1 MKFEPSLWRER
12 AWLIAPAIL
21 FFLGNFAYFLGG
33 RAVDSSRTEAL
44 NRARSDA
51 RSRLDAAQQAQKK
64 ATSDAERVESIR
76 VAEEEFFG
84 NRIGNLN
91 DTIAATVAD
100 IHRVCRNANVAPH
113 QITYGVSERKNVPL
127 TEMAIAFGV
136 SGDYLTLRRLL
147 QGFENDSRWMVVRQV
162 QLGRAGETV
171 ATGNIHLSLATYFYE
186 GVRPGKKSGKTSV
199 ESAKLPQN
207 RNVR

>member
-1 MKFEPSLWRER
+1 VTFEPSLWRER

-44 NRARSDA
+44 ARARSDA
-51 RSRLDAAQQAQKK
+51 RSRLDAGQQAVKK
-64 ATSDAERVESIR
+64 AASDAERVESVR
-76 VAEEEFFG
+76 RAEEEFFG

-100 IHRVCRNANVAPH
+100 IHRVCRSANVSPH
-113 QITYGVSERKNVPL
+113 QIGYGISDRKNVPL
-127 TEMAIAFGV
+127 TEMAITFGV
-136 SGDYLTLRRLL
+136 SGDYATLRRLL

-171 ATGNIHLSLATYFYE
+171 ASGNIHLNLATYFYE
-186 GVRPGKKSGKTSV
+186 GSAPGKRTEKTSV
-199 ESAKLPQN
+199 QSAKLPQN
-207 RNVR
+207 RSGR